1 MFTLFHHAFCPHSRF
16 VRLIFGEY
24 GFDVRL
30 VEERVWERRE
40 AFLALNPACT
50 TPVLFAEGMP
60 AIPGAGTI
68 AEYVDEAWGA
78 EVDAKRLMP
87 ANLGERVEV
96 RRLLAWFNEKFFEE
110 ASNPLVTERI
120 YKRFMPEQDGGG
132 APASDVLRAAKTNV
146 RNHLAYIG
154 WLAKT
159 RNFLA
164 GDRLTYADL
173 AAAAHLSA
181 IDYLGDVPWSEDDA
195 AKAWYARVKSR
206 PSFRPLLSEWLAGV
220 PASRTYVDLDF

>member
-16 VRLIFGEY
+16 VRLILGEY

-30 VEERVWERRE
+30 VEERAWERRE
-40 AFLALNPACT
+40 AFLALNPAAT
-50 TPVLFAEGMP
+50 TPVLVAEGMP

-68 AEYVDEAWGA
+68 AEYVDEAWAA

-87 ANLGERVEV
+87 ASLGERVEV
-96 RRLLAWFNEKFFEE
+96 RRLMAWFNEKFFEE
-110 ASNPLVTERI
+110 VSSPLVTERI
-120 YKRFMPEQDGGG
+120 YKRFMNEQDGGG
-132 APASDVLRAAKTNV
+132 APAADVLRAAKANV
-146 RNHLAYIG
+146 RYHLAYIG

>member
-1 MFTLFHHAFCPHSRF
+1 MFTLFHHSFCPHSRF
-16 VRLIFGEY
+16 VRLALGEY
-24 GFDVRL
+24 GLDVRL

-40 AFLALNPACT
+40 AFLALNPAGT
-50 TPVLFAEGMP
+50 TPVLVGDFEP
-60 AIPGAGTI
+60 AIPGAAII
-68 AEYVDEAWGA
+68 AEYLDETHGA
-78 EVDAKRLMP
+78 G
-87 ANLGERVEV
+87 LGERRLLPSTMAERIEV
-96 RRLLAWFNEKFFEE
+96 RRLMAWFNEKFFEE

-120 YKRFMPEQDGGG
+120 YKRFINEEDGGG
-132 APASDVLRAAKTNV
+132 APAAEVIRAAKTNV

-154 WLAKT
+154 WLASR

-164 GDRLTYADL
+164 GELLSYADL
-173 AAAAHLSA
+173 AAAAHLST
-181 IDYLGDVPWSEDDA
+181 IDYLGDVPWIEDDA